1 MIPERSFEVLRA
13 IVSDY
18 IATREPVG
26 SKSLVERHG
35 FGVSTATIRN
45 DMALLEE
52 EQLIS
57 APHTSAGRVPT
68 DKGYRMF
75 VDRLNEVRQLTSPE
89 RTAIE
94 NFLLDSADLDD
105 VLNRTVRLLS
115 KLTNQVAM
123 VQYPVLGKAR
133 VQAIEFVRT
142 TQSRVLVVLI
152 TDSAR
157 VQQHLVNLTI
167 SVSDD
172 FLARVRARFSSALI
186 GADLSV
192 VATKLDGLAGAFAPI
207 EQAAIETLIVE
218 ILALVDANRQDKI
231 ILAGTANLA
240 RSENDF
246 GGTISPVLEAIEQ
259 QVVLLKL
266 IAELQAEKNGVS
278 VLIGRETQFDSLA
291 GASVVV
297 AGYEN
302 QGSEVAKL
310 GIIGPTRM
318 DYSSN
323 MAAVLAVASYL
334 TKTLG

>member
-26 SKSLVERHG
+26 SKTLVDKHG

-45 DMALLEE
+45 DMAILEE
-52 EQLIS
+52 EQLIT
-57 APHTSAGRVPT
+57 APHTSAGRIPT

-75 VDRLNEVRQLTSPE
+75 VDRLSEVRPLSPAE

-94 NFLLDSADLDD
+94 NFLQDSADLDD
-105 VLNRTVRLLS
+105 VLGRTVRVLS

-133 VQAIEFVRT
+133 VQAIEFVRMAS
-142 TQSRVLVVLI
+142 SRLLVVLI
-152 TDSAR
+152 TDTGR
-157 VQQHLVNLTI
+157 VQQHVVEVGSAIGEEFLHRIRSRFASSLT
-167 SVSDD
+167 
-172 FLARVRARFSSALI
+172 
-186 GADLSV
+186 GADLSL
-192 VATKLDGLAGAFAPI
+192 VATRLDGLALQFAPE
-207 EQAAIETLIVE
+207 EQPPLELLIAQV
-218 ILALVDANRQDKI
+218 LALVDANRQDKI
-231 ILAGTANLA
+231 ILAGAANLA
-240 RSENDF
+240 RSESDF

-266 IAELQAEKNGVS
+266 IAELQSEQHGVS
-278 VLIGRETQFDSLA
+278 VLIGKENQFASLA
-291 GASVVV
+291 NASVVV

-323 MAAVLAVASYL
+323 MASVLAVARYL

>member
-26 SKSLVERHG
+26 SKTLVERHG
-35 FGVSTATIRN
+35 FEVSTATIRN
-45 DMALLEE
+45 DMAFLEE
-52 EQLIS
+52 EQLIV

-75 VDRLNEVRQLTSPE
+75 VDRLNEVRPLSIPE
-89 RTAIE
+89 RSAIE
-94 NFLLDSADLDD
+94 NFLEDSADLDD
-105 VLNRTVRLLS
+105 VLGKTVRLLS

-123 VQYPVLGKAR
+123 VQYPVLGKSR
-133 VQAIEFVRT
+133 VQAIEFVRVAAA
-142 TQSRVLVVLI
+142 RLLVVLI
-152 TDSAR
+152 TDSGR
-157 VQQHLVNLTI
+157 VQQHVVAL
-167 SVSDD
+167 SSDVSEE
-172 FLARVRARFSSALI
+172 FLARIRARFASCLV
-186 GADLSV
+186 GAELSV
-192 VATKLDGLAGAFAPI
+192 AASKLDGLANNFAPQELAVI
-207 EQAAIETLIVE
+207 EVLIGQ
-218 ILALVDANRQDKI
+218 ILALVDANRSDKI

-246 GGTISPVLEAIEQ
+246 GGAISPVLEAIEQ

-266 IAELQAEKNGVS
+266 IAELQAERHGVS
-278 VLIGRETQFDSLA
+278 VLIGRETQLDSFA
-291 GASVVV
+291 NASVVV

-323 MAAVLAVASYL
+323 IASVLAVARYL